1 MTRNQPTGYV
11 PLSCHSQ
18 PNEAQVALKIWQAG
32 YVELTTHKL
41 GIDLRRE
48 VK

>member
-1 MTRNQPTGYV
+1 MTRNQPYGYV
-11 PLSCHSQ
+11 PLSCHLQ
-18 PNEAQVALKIWQAG
+18 PQETQVQLKIWQAG
-32 YVELTTHKL
+32 YVELTTHRL